1 MKVIIA
7 AFAVQF
13 TIIEIPVPIVARI
26 KFFCNV
32 SDLSF
37 IFDYGSMSD
46 SSNLLSYFD

>member
-13 TIIEIPVPIVARI
+13 TIEIPVPIVARI